1 MALRVARPTAG
12 CILEGAC
19 RERGQVQLHQESR
32 EPCHPADKSRVL
44 TSERQRMLGGAPYN
58 SRDPELLQLA
68 HRARALLRR
77 YNASDSTDASGR
89 RILLTELLGS
99 VGEDVWIEPPFFCEY
114 GPHIHIGSRS
124 FIHVNAV
131 LLDSA
136 EIRIGDDTLIG
147 PGAQIITT
155 THPLDAAE
163 RLVANW
169 TRDSGRAPY
178 WTSALPIT
186 VGSRVWIG
194 AGTILTPGVSIGDNT
209 VIGAGSV
216 VTRDIPGDCVA
227 FGVPCRVRKEL
238 RVES

>member
-1 MALRVARPTAG
+1 MLAG
-12 CILEGAC
+12 A
-19 RERGQVQLHQESR
+19 
-32 EPCHPADKSRVL
+32 
-44 TSERQRMLGGAPYN
+44 TYN

-77 YNASDSTDASGR
+77 YSNSDSTDVDGR
-89 RILLTELLGS
+89 RALLEQLLGS

-114 GPHIHIGSRS
+114 GAHIHIGSRS

-147 PGAQIITT
+147 PGAQIITA
-155 THPLDAAE
+155 THPLDPSE
-163 RLVANW
+163 RLVAGW

-178 WTSALPIT
+178 RTCALPIT
-186 VGSRVWIG
+186 IGSRVWIG
-194 AGTILTPGVSIGDNT
+194 AGTSLTPGVSIGDNS

-227 FGVPCRVRKEL
+227 FGVPCRVRE
-238 RVES
+238 

>member
-1 MALRVARPTAG
+1 MM
-12 CILEGAC
+12 
-19 RERGQVQLHQESR
+19 
-32 EPCHPADKSRVL
+32 
-44 TSERQRMLGGAPYN
+44 SEREKMLGGESYD

-77 YNASDSTDASGR
+77 YNASDSTDGAGR
-89 RILLTELLGS
+89 RALLAELFGS

-131 LLDSA
+131 LLESA

-147 PGAQIITT
+147 PGAQIITA
-155 THPLDAAE
+155 THPLAAAD
-163 RLVANW
+163 RLVTNW
-169 TRDSGRAPY
+169 TRDSGQAPY
-178 WTSALPIT
+178 RTSARPIT
-186 VGSRVWIG
+186 IGSRVWIG

-216 VTRDIPGDCVA
+216 VTRDIPADCVA
-227 FGVPCRVRKEL
+227 YGQPCKVRG
-238 RVES
+238 

>member
-1 MALRVARPTAG
+1 
-12 CILEGAC
+12 
-19 RERGQVQLHQESR
+19 
-32 EPCHPADKSRVL
+32 
-44 TSERQRMLGGAPYN
+44 MLAGAPYS

-77 YNASDSTDASGR
+77 YNASESTDADGR
-89 RILLTELLGS
+89 RALLEELLGS
-99 VGEDVWIEPPFFCEY
+99 VGDDVWIEPPFFCEY

-147 PGAQIITT
+147 PGAQIITA
-155 THPLDAAE
+155 THPLHASE
-163 RLVANW
+163 RLVAGW

-178 WTSALPIT
+178 WTSASPIT
-186 VGSRVWIG
+186 IGNRVWIG

-227 FGVPCRVRKEL
+227 FGVPCKVGRAL
-238 RVES
+238 RAKS

>member
-1 MALRVARPTAG
+1 MLAG
-12 CILEGAC
+12 A
-19 RERGQVQLHQESR
+19 
-32 EPCHPADKSRVL
+32 
-44 TSERQRMLGGAPYN
+44 TYN

-77 YNASDSTDASGR
+77 YNASDSTDSIGR
-89 RILLTELLGS
+89 RALLEELLGG

-114 GPHIHIGSRS
+114 GPHIHMGARS

-147 PGAQIITT
+147 PGAQIITA
-155 THPLDAAE
+155 THPLDPSE
-163 RLVANW
+163 RLLANR

-178 WTSALPIT
+178 RTSARPIT
-186 VGSRVWIG
+186 IGNRVWIG
-194 AGTILTPGVSIGDNT
+194 AGTILTPGVSIGDDA

-216 VTRDIPGDCVA
+216 VTRDIPGDSVA
-227 FGVPCRVRKEL
+227 FGVPCRVVREL